1 MTEVN
6 TLFGVKQ
13 IQDEQVENKSNE
25 VHVWTF
31 ISDISKTKKY
41 LFSDD
46 TAKAYEPWIV
56 NKSFAS
62 HIDTLA
68 AAEAANR
75 MHHIDKKMQHDF
87 MFYSVTAHPKRYKP
101 WLKKSEADK
110 KEQKMFEDI
119 GTIVN
124 LNLDRVKSFWKI
136 LTSEQREDFLSRYV
150 YPDTKNNLKQRKN
163 K

>member
-1 MTEVN
+1 MTSVN
-6 TLFGVKQ
+6 TLFGIKQ
-13 IQDEQVENKSNE
+13 IQDEQVETKSDE

-46 TAKAYEPWIV
+46 TAKAYEPWIL

-75 MHHIDKKMQHDF
+75 MHHLDKKMQHDF
-87 MFYSVTAHPKRYKP
+87 MFYSITAHPKRYKP
-101 WLKKSEADK
+101 WLKKSDAEK
-110 KEQKMFEDI
+110 REQKLYEDI
-119 GTIVN
+119 GTVTG
-124 LNLDRVKSFWKI
+124 LNMIRVKKFWNL
-136 LTSEQREDFLSRYV
+136 LTTDQKDNFLIQYV
-150 YPDTKNNLKQRKN
+150 YPDMKNTLKTKKK
-163 K
+163 

>member
-1 MTEVN
+1 MTSVN

-13 IQDEQVENKSNE
+13 IQDEQLETKSDE

-75 MHHIDKKMQHDF
+75 MHHLDKRMQHDF
-87 MFYSVTAHPKRYKP
+87 MFYSVSAHPKRYKP
-101 WLKKSEADK
+101 WLKKTDAEK
-110 KEQKMFEDI
+110 REQKLYEDI
-119 GTIVN
+119 GAVTG
-124 LNLDRVKSFWKI
+124 LNMIRVKKFWDL
-136 LTSEQREDFLSRYV
+136 LTTDQKDDFLIRYV
-150 YPDTKNNLKQRKN
+150 YPDMKNTLKTKKK
-163 K
+163 

>member
-13 IQDEQVENKSNE
+13 VQEEQVETKTDE

-68 AAEAANR
+68 AAESANR
-75 MHHIDKKMQHDF
+75 MHHLDKRMQHDF

-101 WLKKSEADK
+101 WLKKSEAEK
-110 KEQKMFEDI
+110 REQKLYEDI
-119 GTIVN
+119 GTVTGFN
-124 LNLDRVKSFWKI
+124 MSRVKQFWNM
-136 LTSEQREDFLSRYV
+136 LSTEQREDFLIRYV
-150 YPDTKNNLKQRKN
+150 YPDMKNTLKLK
-163 K
+163 KK